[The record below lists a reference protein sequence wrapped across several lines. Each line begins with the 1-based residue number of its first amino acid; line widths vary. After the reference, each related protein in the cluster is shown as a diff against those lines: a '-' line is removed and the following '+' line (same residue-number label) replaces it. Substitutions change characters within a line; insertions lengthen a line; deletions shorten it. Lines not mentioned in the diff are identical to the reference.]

1 MEFSRQEYWNGQHS
15 FLQGNLPDLG
25 IEQESAFIARDLG
38 SIPGLEDPLKVGIA
52 THSSILA
59 WRIPMDR
66 GA

>member
-1 MEFSRQEYWNGQHS
+1 MEFSRQEYWSGQRS
-15 FLQGNLPDLG
+15 LLQGNPPDLG

-38 SIPGLEDPLKVGIA
+38 STPGLEDPLEVGIA
-52 THSSILA
+52 THSTILA